1 MKPMTTNR
9 VERAPARP
17 MTDTH
22 DPTSCR
28 AREVLNWMGD
38 RWSVHI
44 LFLLDTE
51 GVLRFGEL
59 RRRAHGIS
67 QRMLTVTLR
76 RLERDGFVHRMIYPE
91 VPPRVE
97 YALTPLGETIRE
109 IVRALVHWS
118 GEHIAEVDAAR
129 TRYDGEHALADA
141 QPPSSVLTNR

>member
-1 MKPMTTNR
+1 
-9 VERAPARP
+9 
-17 MTDTH
+17 MTDKLDH
-22 DPTSCR
+22 ASCR
-28 AREVLNWMGD
+28 AREMLDWMGD

-51 GVLRFGEL
+51 GALRFGEL

-76 RLERDGFVHRMIYPE
+76 RLERDGFVHRTVYPE

-118 GEHIAEVDAAR
+118 AAHIAEVDAAR
-129 TRYDGEHALADA
+129 ARYEEERAAIGDQPVDA
-141 QPPSSVLTNR
+141 NTFTNR